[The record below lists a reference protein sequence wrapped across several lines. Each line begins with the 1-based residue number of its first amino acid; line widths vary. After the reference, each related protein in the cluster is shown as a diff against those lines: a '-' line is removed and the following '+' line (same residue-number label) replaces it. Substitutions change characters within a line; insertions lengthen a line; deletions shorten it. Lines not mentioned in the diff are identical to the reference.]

1 MCYTDCVC
9 SSALFEKAPFYD
21 KGAFSA
27 LAENRYKKLA
37 GNTLLFAIS
46 SFSGKLLSLF
56 AQPYITHAMDEVAD
70 VGITKLTSQCANLL
84 IPLVGMGISYA
95 VLRFGLEKGL
105 NRRQVFT
112 NGIATLGMG
121 FLLMLLA
128 YPLLSLIP
136 LFSEYAFYL
145 YLYVLVSCLRTLISQ
160 NIRSRQ
166 LNKLVAVD
174 GILCAAATLSFYVL
188 FLSVL
193 KLGPRGYLM
202 AIFCGD
208 ALSSLFMFWAG
219 GLGRYIRPRY
229 FDLPLLKQM
238 LRYSLPLIPAQ
249 ISFWVI
255 NASDLF
261 FVNGLCEGYG
271 GQTGTYWSGLLG
283 TGYFLPTIL
292 VTLGTIFYEAW
303 QLSAVTEEEGRAR
316 FFSKVF
322 FAYQSV
328 MFCCAAGIIWLC
340 RPLMLIF
347 RSDYYMAWRFVPV
360 LTVATVF
367 SCFNQFLNSIYMVEK
382 KSGSALATMLCGAV
396 ANCILNWFFIKT
408 WGPMGAVFA
417 SLLSYMLV
425 FVLRVFNTRRLVHI
439 RYNVPLFGLNLA
451 LLAAECAVQLADPKG
466 YLIPTTLLC
475 AAVCLVNLKGVW
487 SMLQQILNRRRPKAG

>member
-1 MCYTDCVC
+1 M
-9 SSALFEKAPFYD
+9 E
-21 KGAFSA
+21 
-27 LAENRYKKLA
+27 ENRYRKLA

-56 AQPYITHAMDEVAD
+56 VQPYITHAMDEVAD
-70 VGITKLTSQCANLL
+70 VGVTKLTSQCANLM
-84 IPLVGMGISYA
+84 IPLMGLGISYA
-95 VLRFGLEKGL
+95 VLRFGLEKGRD
-105 NRRQVFT
+105 RRQVFT
-112 NGIATLGMG
+112 DGVGVLLAG
-121 FLLMLLA
+121 FVLMLLC

-136 LFSEYAFYL
+136 LFSDYAFYL
-145 YLYVLVSCLRTLISQ
+145 YMYVLMSSLRTLCSQ

-174 GILCAAATLSFYVL
+174 GILCSGSTLALYVL

-208 ALSSLFMFWAG
+208 AISTLFMFCMG
-219 GLGRYIRPRY
+219 GLHKYLHPR
-229 FDLPLLKQM
+229 FLSKKLLGQM

-249 ISFWVI
+249 ISFWII

-261 FVNGLCEGYG
+261 FVNGLCEGYRG
-271 GQTGTYWSGLLG
+271 ETGAYWSGLLG

-303 QLSAVTEEEGRAR
+303 QLSAVTEEAGREK

-322 FAYQSV
+322 FSYQSV
-328 MFCCAAGIIWLC
+328 LFCCASGIIWLC
-340 RPLMLIF
+340 RPLMLVF
-347 RSDYYMAWRFVPV
+347 RSDYYIAWRFVPL
-360 LTVATVF
+360 LTIATVF

-382 KSGSALATMLCGAV
+382 RSSGALYTMLCGAV
-396 ANCILNWFFIKT
+396 ANCFLNYYFIRA
-408 WGPMGAVFA
+408 WGPGGAALA

-425 FVLRVFNTRRLVHI
+425 FILRTVNTRHMLRVNYSVLRLAINL
-439 RYNVPLFGLNLA
+439 GL
-451 LLAAECAVQLADPKG
+451 LLLQTLVQLADPPF
-466 YLIPTTLLC
+466 YWLPNTLL
-475 AAVCLVNLKGVW
+475 VVLVIAFNFKGVW
-487 SMLQQILNRRRPKAG
+487 VMARKLLRR